1 MGDFVNLL
9 GSFSLVPLTFMFP
22 SMLFLKVSI
31 SVRKYKTHSVEY
43 YYYVMWLRVDK
54 KTKKPNWTAK
64 LNRTEQ
70 KKTEP

>member
-31 SVRKYKTHSVEY
+31 SVRKYKTHSLEY
-43 YYYVMWLRVDK
+43 YYYDMRLINFFYVFVS
-54 KTKKPNWTAK
+54 N
-64 LNRTEQ
+64 
-70 KKTEP
+70 

>member
-31 SVRKYKTHSVEY
+31 SVRKYKTQSLEY
-43 YYYVMWLRVDK
+43 YYYDMRLINFFYVFVS
-54 KTKKPNWTAK
+54 N
-64 LNRTEQ
+64 
-70 KKTEP
+70 